1 MKSSIMKSKKVLAV
15 VLTSILALST
25 FTGCGNA
32 KSQETTAEEMT
43 AEQTTSEMETVKQEE
58 STQQEDSES
67 AAGDNGTVR
76 EDLTALEVA
85 KLMGNGTNLGIYMC
99 MSKTNRINFRRS
111 NRQFA
116 VFVCIAAFFHT
127 AVNKDMPSASLKQGA
142 RACNLMSCSYK
153 C

>member
-15 VLTSILALST
+15 VLTSILALGT

-43 AEQTTSEMETVKQEE
+43 AEQTTSEMETAKQEE

-67 AAGDNGTVR
+67 AAGDDGTVR

-85 KLMGNGTNLGIYMC
+85 KLMGNGTNLGNTMEAYGHLELGTTAEVSAYETLWGQPVTTQEMLNGMKEAGFDSIRIPIAW
-99 MSKTNRINFRRS
+99 TN
-111 NRQFA
+111 A
-116 VFVCIAAFFHT
+116 M
-127 AVNKDMPSASLKQGA
+127 K
-142 RACNLMSCSYK
+142 
-153 C
+153 